1 MPQRKRIRSVPNS
14 NGVYRRYQNGV
25 LEQTVTKVGTGSY
38 ALASETSVED
48 DFPNGWNSRNRLL
61 KSKYLSDENRQRLLD
76 QNYGTN
82 WWLERTNRY
91 TNTSASVSA
100 TVASIRETY
109 EGPLWHNS
117 FVNSLGTYPT
127 FDTQLLSAWGWGS
140 KAIGKAAPTAPKAN
154 TASFVGELREGL
166 PTIPL
171 LSLLRNPE
179 TLFGFAK
186 DTSREY
192 LNVQFGIVPL
202 YRDIFE
208 LAKSV
213 NNTRAVMEQLK
224 RDSNRTVRRRLSDA
238 PRISS
243 TVTTQSVGLEGLTTP
258 YLYTSAVNMP
268 TQAFCINT
276 ENRWFSGKFRYA
288 INTGK
293 VDTLL
298 DKLEVYER
306 EARITM
312 GLSPDIGTIWELTR
326 FSWLFDWFVDV
337 GSTLRSLNVYS
348 HDNLVMHHGYA
359 MSHVK
364 TEVVSSSGHIMRG
377 IPNPKPIVN
386 TFVRERKMRVK
397 ASPFGFD
404 VSLNG
409 TTAFQNSILAALG
422 ISKVP
427 MTLLPRW

>member
-1 MPQRKRIRSVPNS
+1 
-14 NGVYRRYQNGV
+14 
-25 LEQTVTKVGTGSY
+25 
-38 ALASETSVED
+38 
-48 DFPNGWNSRNRLL
+48 
-61 KSKYLSDENRQRLLD
+61 
-76 QNYGTN
+76 
-82 WWLERTNRY
+82 
-91 TNTSASVSA
+91 
-100 TVASIRETY
+100 
-109 EGPLWHNS
+109 
-117 FVNSLGTYPT
+117 
-127 FDTQLLSAWGWGS
+127 
-140 KAIGKAAPTAPKAN
+140 
-154 TASFVGELREGL
+154 
-166 PTIPL
+166 
-171 LSLLRNPE
+171 
-179 TLFGFAK
+179 
-186 DTSREY
+186 
-192 LNVQFGIVPL
+192 
-202 YRDIFE
+202 
-208 LAKSV
+208 
-213 NNTRAVMEQLK
+213 
-224 RDSNRTVRRRLSDA
+224 
-238 PRISS
+238 
-243 TVTTQSVGLEGLTTP
+243 
-258 YLYTSAVNMP
+258 MP